1 MTIEEIEKQVKDLTD
16 KNNFEIG
23 YKIDFP
29 IYRILPDEV
38 KLALNILNKY
48 GMVIKIVLNPKK

>member
-1 MTIEEIEKQVKDLTD
+1 MTIEEVEKQIKELVD
-16 KNNFEIG
+16 KNGFKIG

-29 IYRILPDEV
+29 VYRILPDEV